1 MSLPDPGPLEMQ
13 DGTGSCARTKGFH
26 AGGTGRCIRIMAPSG
41 ILTAVKV
48 ILDAHLQL
56 YNKSDVRPIWSTHME
71 IAEEP
76 EADKVVANE
85 PEEDRT
91 VEVVVSESEESVPKD
106 YEKEREMLLSAAR
119 RMRILFFW
127 KNHSLFTCVAAEQ
140 RLLKKRKFI

>member
-106 YEKEREMLLSAAR
+106 YEKEKGNAVISSKEDEDSVFLEESQPIH
-119 RMRILFFW
+119 MRSHRAKI
-127 KNHSLFTCVAAEQ
+127 
-140 RLLKKRKFI
+140 LKKRKFI